1 MNEELYPKI
10 LITLFR
16 FVGLP
21 DFEGNE
27 DQQSISQLKVAV
39 PSDIINAMSDGA
51 DANELIADWVH
62 EVYPQWMVAQEKPE
76 LMNEE
81 QYFEWRMKV

>member
-81 QYFEWRMKV
+81 QYQEWSMEV

>member
-62 EVYPQWMVAQEKPE
+62 EVYHQWMVAQEKPE

>member
-27 DQQSISQLKVAV
+27 DRQSISQLKVAV
-39 PSDIINAMSDGA
+39 PEKVIHAMSDGA

-62 EVYPQWMVAQEKPE
+62 EVYPEWMVAQEKPE
-76 LMNEE
+76 LMSRE

>member
-1 MNEELYPKI
+1 MNEEIYPKI

-21 DFEGNE
+21 DFQGNE

-39 PSDIINAMSDGA
+39 PSHVIHAMSDGA

>member
-21 DFEGNE
+21 DFQGNE

-39 PSDIINAMSDGA
+39 PSYIINAMSDGA

>member
-1 MNEELYPKI
+1 MSEEFYPKI

-16 FVGLP
+16 FVGFP
-21 DFEGNE
+21 DFQGNE

-39 PSDIINAMSDGA
+39 PDLLLRWMSDGA

-62 EVYPQWMVAQEKPE
+62 EVYPEWMVAQEQPE
-76 LMNEE
+76 LMNKE
-81 QYFEWRMKV
+81 QYQEWRMEV